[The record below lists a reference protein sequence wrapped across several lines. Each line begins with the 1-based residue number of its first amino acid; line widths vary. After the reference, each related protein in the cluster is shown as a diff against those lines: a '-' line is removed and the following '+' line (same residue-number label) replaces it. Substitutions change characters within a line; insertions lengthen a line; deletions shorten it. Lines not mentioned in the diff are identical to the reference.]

1 MRCLAEDAALLLT
14 SFQDCFFF
22 LISFPLPLPLMM
34 PSCYVACLSGMS
46 LPLSL

>member
-22 LISFPLPLPLMM
+22 FNLLSPSFTFNDAFLLCSVPLRDEPA
-34 PSCYVACLSGMS
+34 S
-46 LPLSL
+46 

>member
-22 LISFPLPLPLMM
+22 LNLLSPSFTFNDAFLLCSVPLRDEPA
-34 PSCYVACLSGMS
+34 S
-46 LPLSL
+46 

>member
-22 LISFPLPLPLMM
+22 NLLSPSFTFNDAFLLCSVPLRDEPA
-34 PSCYVACLSGMS
+34 S
-46 LPLSL
+46 